1 MRGSNMLIDAKN
13 PKNYQIKIMQNRIYA
28 LLRQEKRLDGRRPDE
43 LRPITITTNVIEK
56 ADGSSLVKMGGTK
69 ILTGIKVELGTPYP
83 DRPNEGVFTINAEL
97 LPLASASFEPGP
109 PDEHAIELARV
120 VDRCIRES
128 KAIDLEKL
136 VITEGEKVYMLYI
149 DIYVLD
155 YDGNYF
161 DPALISAVTAVATCN
176 VPRYELRN
184 GKYEKTGETFRVSM
198 KTIPASVMMGVVKD
212 KILVD
217 PTPIEESVLDT
228 SIITGFDSEDN
239 LVSLQKNTTGMLDLN
254 IIDKLLDVGREK
266 VREIRS
272 RIMKVI
278 GDGQEETS

>member
-1 MRGSNMLIDAKN
+1 
-13 PKNYQIKIMQNRIYA
+13 
-28 LLRQEKRLDGRRPDE
+28 DGRRPDE

-69 ILTGIKVELGTPYP
+69 ILTCIKVELGTPYP

-272 RIMKVI
+272 RIMEVI

>member
-1 MRGSNMLIDAKN
+1 MLIDAKN

-254 IIDKLLDVGREK
+254 IVDKLLDVGREK

-272 RIMKVI
+272 RIMEVI

>member
-1 MRGSNMLIDAKN
+1 MLIDAKN

-272 RIMKVI
+272 RIMEVI